1 MKKESYEQILN
12 ILRTIPAYQMT
23 VDQLTM
29 LSEAKK
35 DLEKAYEEEHGK
47 AQEKAKKAA
56 ETLWI
61 DEKINALE
69 EAIEDLKDADVFG
82 ETQSW
87 QAYLL
92 DNALYH
98 LKNFRNYAL
107 FAMEEQQANN
117 APEKYKEINK

>member
-1 MKKESYEQILN
+1 MKKESYKQILN
-12 ILRTIPAYQMT
+12 ILRELPTYQMT

-35 DLEKAYEEEHGK
+35 DLEQAYKEEYEEKE
-47 AQEKAKKAA
+47 AKAKKAA
-56 ETLWI
+56 TETLWI

-117 APEKYKEINK
+117 APEKYK